1 MTNAPQSP
9 RVVRGAPS
17 FRQAESEDEC
27 WSSRSARH
35 LRVLDQL
42 RRYARQADATILLEG
57 ESGTGK
63 SYHARRIYL
72 QSPRIDRPYHEVSLS
87 ALDDNLSGSDLFGH
101 VAGAF
106 TDAKHHRAGAF
117 VSANGGTLFLD
128 EIGKA
133 SLVVQRKLLQ
143 VVEDGTLLQSGADRA
158 MRVDVRLIAAT
169 NVPLEELVQRGSF
182 LADLAPRFGMFR
194 VRLVPLRERR
204 EDIPLL
210 ARVIVARRASKCGY
224 LSPPRID
231 EALMHA
237 LTRGDWPMN
246 VRQLDAT
253 LHRIL
258 VDAEGASVLRLEHCI
273 DDLDYLRSVVRRP
286 RDVTPAAAQGA
297 AGSRQTRAETAEE
310 LGISPATL
318 YRRLAAARSG
328 SVPDISDRSIEV
340 SQ

>member
-1 MTNAPQSP
+1 MPQSP
-9 RVVRGAPS
+9 RVAGSSSS
-17 FRQAESEDEC
+17 FRRADGEDEC

-35 LRVLDQL
+35 LRVLEQL
-42 RRYARQADATILLEG
+42 RRYARQPDATILLEG

-63 SYHARRIYL
+63 SYHARRIHQ
-72 QSPRIDRPYHEVSLS
+72 QSPRIGRPYHEITLS
-87 ALDDNLSGSDLFGH
+87 ALDDSLSGSDLFGH

-133 SLVVQRKLLQ
+133 SPVVQRKLLQ
-143 VVEDGTLLQSGADRA
+143 VVEDGTLMQSGADRP

-169 NVPLEELVQRGSF
+169 NVSLEELVQQGSF

-210 ARVIVARRASKCGY
+210 ARVIVARRASTCGY
-224 LSPPRID
+224 VSPPRID
-231 EALMHA
+231 EALMRA

-258 VDAEGASVLRLEHCI
+258 VDAEGASVLRLEHCV

-297 AGSRQTRAETAEE
+297 AGRRPTRAKTAEE
-310 LGISPATL
+310 LGLSPATL

-328 SVPDISDRSIEV
+328 STPASPGRTLDV